1 MSLLEIKNLS
11 FQAADKK
18 ILEDIQFT
26 IEEGDFLSITG
37 PSGSG
42 KSTLL
47 KIIAT
52 VLSKTSGEILY
63 NGHPIE
69 SYEPTEYRKEVS
81 YCFQSPVLFGET
93 VKENLAFPYVIRQVE
108 FDEAKAVDYL
118 KTVGLP
124 EDYLN
129 KPITSLS
136 GGEKQR
142 IALIRNVLFQPKIL
156 LLDEVTSALDDE
168 NRQIIWKWL
177 HDMRQKTEMTIL
189 MISHNEA
196 EAALADKHIHIV
208 AGKMV
213 DKGGRVNE
221 SAN

>member
-1 MSLLEIKNLS
+1 MSLLEINSLS
-11 FQAADKK
+11 FEIADKK

-26 IEEGDFLSITG
+26 IEEGEFLSITG

-52 VLSKTSGEILY
+52 ILSKTSGEILY
-63 NGHPIE
+63 NGKSID

-93 VKENLAFPYVIRQVE
+93 VQDNLAFPYVIRQME
-108 FDEAKAVDYL
+108 FDEVKAVAYL

-142 IALIRNVLFQPKIL
+142 IALIRNVLFPPKIL
-156 LLDEVTSALDDE
+156 LLDEVTSALDEE
-168 NRQIIWKWL
+168 NRQIIWRWL
-177 HDMRQKTEMTIL
+177 HDLRQKTEMTIL
-189 MISHNEA
+189 MISHNEE
-196 EAALADKHIHIV
+196 EASLADKQIHIV
-208 AGKMV
+208 AGKLV
-213 DKGGRVNE
+213 DKGGNANE

>member
-1 MSLLEIKNLS
+1 MSLLEINSLS
-11 FQAADKK
+11 FEIADKK

-26 IEEGDFLSITG
+26 IEEGEFLSITG

-52 VLSKTSGEILY
+52 ILSKTSGEILY
-63 NGHPIE
+63 NGKSIE

-93 VKENLAFPYVIRQVE
+93 VQDNLAFPYVIRQME
-108 FDEAKAVDYL
+108 FDEVKAVAYL

-142 IALIRNVLFQPKIL
+142 IALIRNVLFPPKIL
-156 LLDEVTSALDDE
+156 LLDEVTSALDEE
-168 NRQIIWKWL
+168 NRQIIWRWL
-177 HDMRQKTEMTIL
+177 HDLRQKTEMTIL
-189 MISHNEA
+189 MISHNEE
-196 EAALADKHIHIV
+196 EASLADKQIHIV
-208 AGKMV
+208 AGKLV
-213 DKGGRVNE
+213 DKGGNANE